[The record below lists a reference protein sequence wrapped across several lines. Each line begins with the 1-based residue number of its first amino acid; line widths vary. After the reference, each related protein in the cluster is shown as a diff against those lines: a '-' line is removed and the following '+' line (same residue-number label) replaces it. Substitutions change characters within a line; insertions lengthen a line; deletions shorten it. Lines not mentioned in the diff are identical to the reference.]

1 MINRGRSRNRSVE
14 NLPKRP
20 RQVDNLPS
28 PDTPRWVASRK
39 AAVVAAVRD
48 GKITMASALH
58 RYQLTEEE
66 FLSWERA
73 FESYGL
79 SGLQATLIQQ
89 YRDHSAIPGTAP
101 ATKTGIAAP
110 QHGPGPAPLNLG
122 GRAQGTSKLDSNDQG
137 EV

>member
-1 MINRGRSRNRSVE
+1 MNRSVE
-14 NLPKRP
+14 NLPNRP

-28 PDTPRWVASRK
+28 PDTRRWVPSRK

-66 FLSWERA
+66 FLSWQRT

-79 SGLQATLIQQ
+79 GGLRATFFKQ
-89 YRDHSAIPGTAP
+89 YRETVP
-101 ATKTGIAAP
+101 AAKTGIAAP
-110 QHGPGPAPLNLG
+110 QHGPVRRP
-122 GRAQGTSKLDSNDQG
+122 
-137 EV
+137 

>member
-1 MINRGRSRNRSVE
+1 MNGSVAKSSTRV
-14 NLPKRP
+14 LP
-20 RQVDNLPS
+20 VGNLPS
-28 PDTPRWVASRK
+28 PNTSRWVASRK

-48 GKITMASALH
+48 GRITIEEALC

-110 QHGPGPAPLNLG
+110 EHGPGPAPLNLG